1 MLLQGNRLLWGRNPG
16 KRDAS
21 SWLELSSATEIV
33 LDDPKRKGQA
43 LRFCVK
49 NPDRQLWLEALN
61 TDDRRDWVTMLQG
74 VVNGGEYEAY

>member
-1 MLLQGNRLLWGRNPG
+1 MKHNRGRLNDSTAPG
-16 KRDAS
+16 YQV
-21 SWLELSSATEIV
+21 ELSSATEIM
-33 LDDPKRKGQA
+33 LDDPKKKGQA
-43 LRFCVK
+43 LRFCIK